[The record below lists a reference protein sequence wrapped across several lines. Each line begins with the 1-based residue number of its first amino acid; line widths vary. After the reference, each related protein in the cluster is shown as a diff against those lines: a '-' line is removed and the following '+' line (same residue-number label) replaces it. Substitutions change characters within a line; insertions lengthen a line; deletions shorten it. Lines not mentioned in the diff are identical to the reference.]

1 MDEARIGCGGARIGC
16 GVAVFVVLDVFFF
29 VEEAFVGA
37 FRLVMTT
44 ATATSN
50 WWVVGV
56 ERNFGRFYTLFVMNF
71 RENDFWSQ
79 PSKNRCTEHA
89 DSLSVGLETIN
100 PILATST
107 NAVTAPDHITVSPS
121 QEY

>member
-1 MDEARIGCGGARIGC
+1 MLGGARIGC
-16 GVAVFVVLDVFFF
+16 GVAVFVVLNVFFF

-44 ATATSN
+44 ATVRSN

-79 PSKNRCTEHA
+79 PSKNRC
-89 DSLSVGLETIN
+89 S
-100 PILATST
+100 ATGVSMVESWT
-107 NAVTAPDHITVSPS
+107 CVRVDAGNEEIFTACD
-121 QEY
+121 E